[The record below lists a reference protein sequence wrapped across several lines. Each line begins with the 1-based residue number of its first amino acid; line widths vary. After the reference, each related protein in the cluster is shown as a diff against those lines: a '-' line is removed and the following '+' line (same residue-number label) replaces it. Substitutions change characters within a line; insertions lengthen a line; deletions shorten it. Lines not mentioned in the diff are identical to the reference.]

1 MYADRAAFDLAFG
14 ATEASELEGSAS
26 DRINQS
32 LAMATA
38 TADSYVS
45 TRYATPVESVGDVLR
60 RAVLDIARHALWDNR
75 APDEVRTRYE
85 DALRWLRDVSAGKAT
100 LTTATGAQATLVN
113 QSGGIAASV
122 RDIAYGGTFDAR
134 YDATRINTGVQSW
147 R

>member
-14 ATEASELEGSAS
+14 ATEASELEGAATGRITQALAS
-26 DRINQS
+26 
-32 LAMATA
+32 ATA
-38 TADSYVS
+38 TADSYLA

-60 RAVLDIARHALWDNR
+60 RAVLDIARFSLWDNR

-100 LTTATGAQATLVN
+100 LTTATGSQADLIG

-122 RDIAYGGTFDAR
+122 RDLTYGSVFDAR
-134 YDATRINTGVQSW
+134 YDVTRFDYGVQSW

>member
-14 ATEASELEGSAS
+14 ATEASELEGAATG
-26 DRINQS
+26 RITQS

-113 QSGGIAASV
+113 QYGGIAASV
-122 RDIAYGGTFDAR
+122 RDLAYGGTFDAR
-134 YDATRINTGVQSW
+134 YDVTRINTGVQSW